1 MPAVAVHW
9 TWRRFEDLSVSDL
22 YDALALRSAI
32 FSVEQNCA
40 FLDPDGADQHCWHL
54 LGRDARGGL
63 QAYLRGVDAGVKYE
77 EASIGRVVTAAAV
90 RGTGMG
96 RVLMAEGLR
105 RMDEAG
111 PGQALRISAQAHLSR
126 FYAGFGF
133 ASVGEIYLEDDIQHI
148 EMLKS

>member
-1 MPAVAVHW
+1 
-9 TWRRFEDLSVSDL
+9 
-22 YDALALRSAI
+22 
-32 FSVEQNCA
+32 
-40 FLDPDGADQHCWHL
+40 
-54 LGRDARGGL
+54 
-63 QAYLRGVDAGVKYE
+63 VDAGVKYE

>member
-1 MPAVAVHW
+1 
-9 TWRRFEDLSVSDL
+9 
-22 YDALALRSAI
+22 
-32 FSVEQNCA
+32 
-40 FLDPDGADQHCWHL
+40 
-54 LGRDARGGL
+54 
-63 QAYLRGVDAGVKYE
+63 
-77 EASIGRVVTAAAV
+77 
-90 RGTGMG
+90 
-96 RVLMAEGLR
+96 MAEGLR